1 MKSPD
6 VQNLSDVKHW
16 KLDWDMLSGDK
27 LKPALGQGSKS
38 IIGTDGQGHSS
49 GKAPLFP
56 SMTDLPKVDTKSRII
71 TLFPCKAS
79 EGVGEQTPLT
89 HAIKTSPFFKS
100 EFQIWANG
108 LKEAIEMQFH
118 EVEDKI
124 LHLIVDNN
132 FLMNRL
138 TPWIELEKATL
149 DGQGVTRVLISD
161 ADVDVLKKEVFDYT
175 KELWSQATAL
185 FLDHMAKL
193 IDKYRSWFK
202 AAGEHKVHEE
212 NAELRVRNAEL
223 EMNLES
229 IRKELLEQQMSVQ
242 QGPQNVNVQESPEGS
257 METIPAGLPA
267 GAAAFSSWEIQ
278 CLMMSNP
285 RISHASPA
293 YQIALVEL
301 GKLLQETGRSADYI
315 LSRCTATSAKSFVP
329 EVSDV
334 RTSLSM
340 GMTPAITNSGQ
351 EAQTNFIYEANV
363 LASSLGPTQFQASS
377 SNIAQCL
384 DVQNWNTSKHS
395 SLTGGKKSSDVLDS
409 RDKGTTSN
417 EDALRGLLEDIKNMV
432 CTWSS
437 RHKAIVQEMPSRNP
451 AHDEVAV
458 NPGLGLP
465 NGASCPVGFEREQS
479 TFMCLKSLGGNASG
493 EEGLQGPQGYK
504 EEVKRQGDLYPKQND
519 GWKRAESVQQN
530 QVENGGGLLFQEDK
544 EARHMSFETD
554 MEKSVHLD
562 KVVDDIARQ
571 LQSDDQPTI
580 VHSQDRIGRDLAA
593 PLPPQ
598 GSNTQLDSLT
608 TSFNVTSTAA
618 DTGST
623 PLLKENDCAAES
635 VPRPTN
641 MDQTE
646 VKLPITKWTPPKSAE
661 KAMNKSLFF
670 PRAVEVITSPDWLP
684 EGWVTELKT
693 RGSGNSAGSKDKY
706 YVDPVSH
713 RRFRSRK
720 EVIAYLDRGSL
731 KSNDDSPE
739 TNPVKKFP
747 APELLPSIPNKSTK
761 KAKLKE
767 NGTSIAS
774 AMPPPPMVPSIASP
788 GLLGNVFMP
797 SFRTGQPSEWL
808 VYESLA
814 SLPFPMFDPFYYK
827 DFNSSKSSIGKGSH
841 APTRP
846 WFFTGPEASWNPFMD
861 RSSLGKSGEKTRDY
875 QSYFSMPSYPSEVGS
890 KSSAGA
896 GLKKSSKRKSGGL

>member
-1 MKSPD
+1 MQGYVDKQDFLIPSLENEDVLLGAPWFDCMAASLKFPKRLVTFQHKDRDITYHHNEKGHTIPLVSHDCFDKAIKSSNFAYMIFVEDAASSKD
-6 VQNLSDVKHW
+6 VSPNDSLKVDNDLHSFLNKHVDLFIDDNPRELPP
-16 KLDWDMLSGDK
+16 KRKDDDHRIQLI
-27 LKPALGQGSKS
+27 SKS
-38 IIGTDGQGHSS
+38 SPPNKPPYQVSQAQQEEIMSQVNEPMQKDMETARKLSTSSLAFRSHSDAALKNLEIGT
-49 GKAPLFP
+49 P
-56 SMTDLPKVDTKSRII
+56 DLCSASPK
-71 TLFPCKAS
+71 
-79 EGVGEQTPLT
+79 
-89 HAIKTSPFFKS
+89 
-100 EFQIWANG
+100 
-108 LKEAIEMQFH
+108 
-118 EVEDKI
+118 
-124 LHLIVDNN
+124 
-132 FLMNRL
+132 
-138 TPWIELEKATL
+138 
-149 DGQGVTRVLISD
+149 
-161 ADVDVLKKEVFDYT
+161 
-175 KELWSQATAL
+175 
-185 FLDHMAKL
+185 
-193 IDKYRSWFK
+193 
-202 AAGEHKVHEE
+202 
-212 NAELRVRNAEL
+212 
-223 EMNLES
+223 
-229 IRKELLEQQMSVQ
+229 
-242 QGPQNVNVQESPEGS
+242 
-257 METIPAGLPA
+257 LPA
-267 GAAAFSSWEIQ
+267 TPVRLCATDILIPNSK

-285 RISHASPA
+285 RIKPFHASPA
-293 YQIALVEL
+293 YQITLVEL
-301 GKLLQETGRSADYI
+301 GNLLQETGRSAEYI
-315 LSRCTATSAKSFVP
+315 LSRCTDSSAKSFVP

-340 GMTPAITNSGQ
+340 GMIPAITNSGQ
-351 EAQTNFIYEANV
+351 AAQTNFIYEANV
-363 LASSLGPTQFQASS
+363 LSSSLGPTQFQASS

-395 SLTGGKKSSDVLDS
+395 SLTGGKKLSDVLDS
-409 RDKGTTSN
+409 RDKGTASN
-417 EDALRGLLEDIKNMV
+417 EDALRVLLEDIKNMV

-437 RHKAIVQEMPSRNP
+437 RHKAIVQEMPPRSP
-451 AHDEVAV
+451 AHDEAAV
-458 NPGLGLP
+458 TPGLGLP
-465 NGASCPVGFEREQS
+465 NGAPCPVGFEREQS
-479 TFMCLKSLGGNASG
+479 TSMCLKSLGGNTSG
-493 EEGLQGPQGYK
+493 EEGLQGPQGHK
-504 EEVKRQGDLYPKQND
+504 EEEKRQGDLYPKQNE

-544 EARHMSFETD
+544 EAGHMSFETE

-562 KVVDDIARQ
+562 KVMDDIARQ

-580 VHSQDRIGRDLAA
+580 VHSQDPIGRDLAA

-598 GSNTQLDSLT
+598 GSNPQLEILT

-623 PLLKENDCAAES
+623 PLLKENECAAES
-635 VPRPTN
+635 VPRSTN
-641 MDQTE
+641 TDQTD
-646 VKLPITKWTPPKSAE
+646 VKLPITKWTPSMSAE
-661 KAMNKSLFF
+661 KAMNKSLSF

-739 TNPVKKFP
+739 TSPVKKFP

-808 VYESLA
+808 VYENLA
-814 SLPFPMFDPFYYK
+814 NLPFPMFDPFYYK

-861 RSSLGKSGEKTRDY
+861 RSSFGKSGEKTRDY